1 MEKREGATEIPN
13 RHACSSQPVFGKIGA
28 VGQNDGVVL
37 RCQTGHL
44 IIYSEPSRECFRLSV
59 SKRNEV
65 GKTVSEVANPVS
77 RIEIT
82 SRLTRKTVS
91 RPLKRHRAWGK
102 QGLLFIRQGGTR
114 ERLAEKPAAFRRRSA
129 RLHYLFI
136 RQGGTR
142 ERPVEK
148 PAAFRPPFR
157 SFALSLRRNE

>member
-1 MEKREGATEIPN
+1 MWKNEKALRRSPTDLPGRTG
-13 RHACSSQPVFGKIGA
+13 RSVGKIGA

-59 SKRNEV
+59 GKRNEV

-114 ERLAEKPAAFRRRSA
+114 ERLAEKPAAFR
-129 RLHYLFI
+129 
-136 RQGGTR
+136 
-142 ERPVEK
+142 
-148 PAAFRPPFR
+148 PPFR
-157 SFALSLRRNE
+157 SFALSFHKTRRHSGASCRKTCGFSPAVPLVCTIFAAE